1 MYILSCYANTDDYIP
16 AAAAL
21 QALLHPRCCTG
32 LSEGIPVIVLDQRV
46 LDNQYTC
53 FIGAD
58 NKKIGRATGKWIAGL
73 YPTGGKEAVEIALDI
88 LNDKKVPKEITL
100 SSRVFTRY
108 NINQSGELL
117 SQ

>member
-1 MYILSCYANTDDYIP
+1 MRTLMIIFQPLLLCKLFRILGVA
-16 AAAAL
+16 
-21 QALLHPRCCTG
+21 QAYQK
-32 LSEGIPVIVLDQRV
+32 GIPVIVLDRRV
-46 LDNQYTC
+46 LGNQYTC

-58 NKKIGRATGKWIAGL
+58 NKKIGRAAVKWIAGL

-88 LNDKKVPKEITL
+88 LNDKKVAKEITL

-108 NINQSGELL
+108 NINQGGELL